1 MGLAMPA
8 DEKTQRVMTR
18 IGVWTPG
25 KCPEYA
31 AFGRYPASC
40 SHGVPWGD
48 HDIPCPDPADPAI
61 IVAMLEWVMDRRNR
75 SMSSSSKIFSVSI
88 VEGYNSGKY
97 RAPLKV
103 RISHEKDYYGFGDTL
118 SAAIIDAIDS
128 LPED

>member
-1 MGLAMPA
+1 MPA
-8 DEKTQRVMTR
+8 DEKVQRVMTR

-61 IVAMLEWVMDRRNR
+61 IVKMIEWQTREFEVPMFDEESRTTVFVPDQHHAEIWFGEDNLWHAR
-75 SMSSSSKIFSVSI
+75 IDHWAETGV
-88 VEGYNSGKY
+88 
-97 RAPLKV
+97 AP
-103 RISHEKDYYGFGDTL
+103 TL
-118 SAAIIDAIDS
+118 HAALTDAIDA